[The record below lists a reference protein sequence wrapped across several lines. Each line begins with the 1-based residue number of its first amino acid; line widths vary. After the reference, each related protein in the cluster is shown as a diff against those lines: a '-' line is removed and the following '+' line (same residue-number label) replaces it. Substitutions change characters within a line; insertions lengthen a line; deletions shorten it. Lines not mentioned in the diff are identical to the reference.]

1 MCIAIFVFMLAIAS
15 IQLIEA
21 ASHQNTEEHQP
32 RYAQLRQVQSRSLAN
47 LNMLQIKDVGK
58 SVYAIFDDNA
68 IFDDYAEFDK
78 NNALF
83 QIKN

>member
-1 MCIAIFVFMLAIAS
+1 MSIAIFVFMLAIVS
-15 IQLIEA
+15 IQLIA
-21 ASHQNTEEHQP
+21 ATSEEHLNQP
-32 RYAQLRQVQSRSLAN
+32 TYARLRQVQMRSLAN